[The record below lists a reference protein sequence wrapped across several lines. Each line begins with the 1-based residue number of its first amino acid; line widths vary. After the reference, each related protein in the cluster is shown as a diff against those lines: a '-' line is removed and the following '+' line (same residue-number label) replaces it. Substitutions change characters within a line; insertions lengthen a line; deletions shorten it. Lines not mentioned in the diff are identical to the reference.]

1 MRFKIAVG
9 CYESFVGIGIS
20 LLWRPL
26 ARGVRVASIIWRE
39 EMTTDRQRYGGKA
52 DLVCLS
58 PQIITFEITCR
69 DRQTDFIIYYL
80 IKDWP
85 SSFTDSGVSHC
96 PPPAKSSIKR
106 THHDGIADDER
117 RLLLERL
124 KENRHQQNDSEW
136 AIVPASSSSSQ
147 Y

>member
-1 MRFKIAVG
+1 
-9 CYESFVGIGIS
+9 
-20 LLWRPL
+20 
-26 ARGVRVASIIWRE
+26 
-39 EMTTDRQRYGGKA
+39 MTTDRQRYGGKA

-106 THHDGIADDER
+106 THHDHGIADDKR

-136 AIVPASSSSSQ
+136 AIVPASSSSSLSTDRRCLFK
-147 Y
+147 